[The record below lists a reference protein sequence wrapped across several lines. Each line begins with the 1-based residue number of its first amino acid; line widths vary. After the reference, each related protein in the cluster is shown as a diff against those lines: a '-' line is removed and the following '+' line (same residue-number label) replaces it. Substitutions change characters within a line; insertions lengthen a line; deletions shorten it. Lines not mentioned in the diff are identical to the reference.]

1 MILKLV
7 ALKET
12 FKNNLPFSQCSP
24 VKPEGHKHRY
34 FFSVNPDWQVP
45 LLWQR
50 GLSQALFKEQ
60 KSGLICNK
68 SYAKPSWSSVN
79 YKLQDEDDDDGD
91 KIGSLN
97 NDDVEDN
104 ENVEKANRFSLPNF
118 KTNNFA
124 SGLSLMVYFVRWC
137 RFMTCLM
144 SRFWTTISIFF
155 FLLLLFF
162 NLDTV
167 L

>member
-1 MILKLV
+1 MIWLV

-60 KSGLICNK
+60 KSGLICNR
-68 SYAKPSWSSVN
+68 SYAKLSWSSVN

-91 KIGSLN
+91 MIGSLN
-97 NDDVEDN
+97 ND
-104 ENVEKANRFSLPNF
+104 
-118 KTNNFA
+118 NFA
-124 SGLSLMVYFVRWC
+124 RGLSLILYFVGAVSWPDWFHVSGQ
-137 RFMTCLM
+137 RFL
-144 SRFWTTISIFF
+144 SFF
-155 FLLLLFF
+155 LFF